1 MPQIDASTFV
11 SQAFWLVLCFC
22 TLWALLSL
30 FIMPK
35 LAYIKE
41 QRKRKINEYLF
52 KAEALKTQAQQA
64 IDTYNKIIGDAQF
77 AAEDSLTRGEAELA
91 AHLQETAEVMK
102 KKLSKKMAQQEAELA
117 EEKTNTEK
125 QIETVA
131 QNLALNIVH
140 KFGFSGITQAD
151 IAKISAKETAND

>member
-1 MPQIDASTFV
+1 MPQIDVSTFV

-35 LAYIKE
+35 MANIKE

-77 AAEDSLTRGEAELA
+77 AAGDSLTRGEAELA
-91 AHLQETAEVMK
+91 AHLQETAEIMK
-102 KKLSKKMAQQEAELA
+102 KKLSQKMAQQEAELA
-117 EEKTNTEK
+117 EEKANTEQ
-125 QIETVA
+125 QIGFVA
-131 QNLALNIVH
+131 QSLALNIVH
-140 KFGFSGITQAD
+140 KLGFSGINQAD
-151 IAKISAKETAND
+151 IDKITAKETVDD

>member
-64 IDTYNKIIGDAQF
+64 IDTYNKIIGDAQS
-77 AAEDSLTRGEAELA
+77 AAEDSLTRGTAELT
-91 AHLQETAEVMK
+91 AHLQETAEAMRK
-102 KKLSKKMAQQEAELA
+102 KISQKMARQEAELA
-117 EEKTNTEK
+117 EEKANTEQ
-125 QIETVA
+125 QIEFVA

-140 KFGFSGITQAD
+140 KLGFSGINQAD
-151 IAKISAKETAND
+151 IAKISTKEAAND

>member
-30 FIMPK
+30 FVMPK

-52 KAEALKTQAQQA
+52 KAEALKTRAQQA
-64 IDTYNKIIGDAQF
+64 IDTYNKIIGDAQS
-77 AAEDSLTRGEAELA
+77 AAEDSLMQGAAELTA
-91 AHLQETAEVMK
+91 QLQETAEATR
-102 KKLSKKMAQQEAELA
+102 KKLSQKIARQEAELA
-117 EEKTNTEK
+117 EEKANTEQ
-125 QIETVA
+125 QIEFVA
-131 QNLALNIVH
+131 QNLALNIVQ
-140 KFGFSGITQAD
+140 KLGFSGINQAD
-151 IAKISAKETAND
+151 IAKISTKETAND